1 MAIKV
6 AINGFGRIGRMALRV
21 AYDWPE
27 VEFVHINEV
36 ATDAYG
42 SAHLLNFDSAHG
54 RWHHEARE
62 QDDQIIIGKHAISY
76 SQNQD
81 IDQTNWAGL
90 GVDVVIE
97 ATGKFRTRVSLQAY
111 LDQGVKQVIVAAPMK
126 EGIKNIVMGINDE
139 TFKAGKDYIVT
150 AASCTTNCIAPVIK
164 VLQEKIGI
172 KHGMITTMHNRTN
185 TQKVVDHG
193 HKDLRRARASF
204 ESLIPT
210 TTGSAKAIGTI
221 FPELDG
227 RLNGLAVR
235 VPLMNAS
242 LTDLVFEME
251 REVTVEEV
259 NKLFKKA
266 SKGYLKDI
274 LGYEERPLVSVD
286 YEGELCSSVI
296 DAPSTMVVN
305 GTQLKVLA
313 WYDNEMGYVARMMEL
328 AVKVGQMNAFK
339 AERKSAKKALTKTS
353 NKKTQ
358 KTAKKPS
365 KKS

>member
-1 MAIKV
+1 MSVKI
-6 AINGFGRIGRMALRV
+6 AINGFGRMGRLALRV
-21 AYDWPE
+21 AYDWPD
-27 VEFVHINEV
+27 VEIVHINEI

-42 SAHLLNFDSAHG
+42 SAHLLNFDSTHG

-62 QDDQIIIGKHAISY
+62 QDDQILIGKHAISY
-76 SQNQD
+76 SQNKD
-81 IDQTNWAGL
+81 IGQTNWAGL

-97 ATGKFRTRVSLQAY
+97 ATGSFRTRDSLQAY

-126 EGIKNIVMGINDE
+126 EGVKNIVMGINDDI
-139 TFKAGKDYIVT
+139 FKAGKDPIIT

-172 KHGMITTMHNRTN
+172 KHGMITSMHNRTN

-193 HKDLRRARASF
+193 HKDLRRARAGF

-210 TTGSAKAIGTI
+210 TTGSAKAIGSI

-227 RLNGLAVR
+227 RLNGIAVR

-251 REVTVEEV
+251 REVTVQEV

-266 SKGYLKDI
+266 SKTYLKSI

-286 YEGELCSSVI
+286 YEGEQCSAVI
-296 DAPSTMVVN
+296 DALSTMVVG

-313 WYDNEMGYVARMMEL
+313 WYDNEIGYVARMMEL

-339 AERKSAKKALTKTS
+339 LEHNASSKAAKKSAK
-353 NKKTQ
+353 NKSASKNKQ
-358 KTAKKPS
+358 KKK
-365 KKS
+365 